1 MITQRQRTG
10 NSLAGST
17 NRPAAKKIPARQ
29 FPIQREI
36 QKLEDERNAFN
47 ERIAEDECRQRWMRF
62 NLT

>member
-1 MITQRQRTG
+1 MTTQRQRTG

-47 ERIAEDECRQRWMRF
+47 ERIAEDECLQRWMRF